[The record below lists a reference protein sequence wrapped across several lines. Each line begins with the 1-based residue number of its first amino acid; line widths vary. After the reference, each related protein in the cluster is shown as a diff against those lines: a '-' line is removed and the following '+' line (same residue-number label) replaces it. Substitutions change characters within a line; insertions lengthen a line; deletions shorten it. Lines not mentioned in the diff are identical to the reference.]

1 VVFFGLGTVLTLV
14 GGYTWDPVTAY
25 AVFGTVLTVC
35 VLPIYFVAALA
46 CPVYY
51 LRYRRSEFNVFL
63 HLIVPALGAVLLI
76 PAFFAG
82 AGIPVFSFAS
92 ALSYPL
98 SLAGPIVGAWYLIGI
113 GVMVYL
119 LARRRSSLQRLSES
133 VDDEPTPAP
142 GPPKHAAALAVEGG

>member
-1 VVFFGLGTVLTLV
+1 
-14 GGYTWDPVTAY
+14 VTAIPDISD
-25 AVFGTVLTVC
+25 T
-35 VLPIYFVAALA
+35 AAA
-46 CPVYY
+46 ATESSGEV
-51 LRYRRSEFNVFL
+51 
-63 HLIVPALGAVLLI
+63 LGALLLI

-82 AGIPVFSFAS
+82 AGIPAFSFAS

-113 GVMVYL
+113 GVTVYL

-142 GPPKHAAALAVEGG
+142 GPKHAAALAVEGG